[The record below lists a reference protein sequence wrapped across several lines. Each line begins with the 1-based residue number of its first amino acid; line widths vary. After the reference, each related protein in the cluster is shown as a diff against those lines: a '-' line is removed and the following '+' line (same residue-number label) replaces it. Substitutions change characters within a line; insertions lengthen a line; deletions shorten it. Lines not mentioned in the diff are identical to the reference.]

1 VKKKEF
7 LSCYPCPLSP
17 PKHSYLK
24 HKHLKKKFLVRSPG
38 LAYVVRMSQA
48 KLEPGECKIL
58 GDTTMNILPTLV
70 QLSNRREFIL
80 VRSVFI
86 LRDT

>member
-1 VKKKEF
+1 M
-7 LSCYPCPLSP
+7 LSVCC
-17 PKHSYLK
+17 
-24 HKHLKKKFLVRSPG
+24 
-38 LAYVVRMSQA
+38 

-86 LRDT
+86 SRDTGKNTRRHNAKDKRETRASPY

>member
-1 VKKKEF
+1 
-7 LSCYPCPLSP
+7 
-17 PKHSYLK
+17 
-24 HKHLKKKFLVRSPG
+24 
-38 LAYVVRMSQA
+38 MSQA